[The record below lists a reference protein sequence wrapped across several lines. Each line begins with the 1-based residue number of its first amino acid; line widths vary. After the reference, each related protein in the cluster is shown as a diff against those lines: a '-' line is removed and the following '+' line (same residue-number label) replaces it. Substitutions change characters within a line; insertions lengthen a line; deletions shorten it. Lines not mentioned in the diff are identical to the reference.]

1 MLLLQKWSLQPF
13 STSRWATVIL
23 SNHSASDH
31 GEVFHGMSGVEATK
45 KMGGGVYRRLSTGD
59 NAMSINL
66 EQARNTSQDIL
77 RQDFQPI
84 FKSSIS

>member
-1 MLLLQKWSLQPF
+1 
-13 STSRWATVIL
+13 
-23 SNHSASDH
+23 
-31 GEVFHGMSGVEATK
+31 MSGVEATK